1 MRKTC
6 LTLSSSDQESV
17 LEFVKYVFE
26 FHGLVSIIAFL
37 RMDVIT
43 DPYDIGYVNKL
54 CDQGF
59 VGGGRSLVNIKLV
72 VLRLFRS
79 GRKRENKNG

>member
-26 FHGLVSIIAFL
+26 FHGLVSIIPFL
-37 RMDVIT
+37 RMDVIM
-43 DPYDIGYVNKL
+43 DHYACIGVA
-54 CDQGF
+54 
-59 VGGGRSLVNIKLV
+59 LVFNFQIIVELT
-72 VLRLFRS
+72 LMWGDS
-79 GRKRENKNG
+79 

>member
-26 FHGLVSIIAFL
+26 FHGLVSIIAFF

-43 DPYDIGYVNKL
+43 DPYVFIGVA
-54 CDQGF
+54 
-59 VGGGRSLVNIKLV
+59 LVFNFQIIVELT
-72 VLRLFRS
+72 LMWGES
-79 GRKRENKNG
+79 

>member
-43 DPYDIGYVNKL
+43 DPYVFIGVA
-54 CDQGF
+54 
-59 VGGGRSLVNIKLV
+59 LVFNFQIIVELT
-72 VLRLFRS
+72 LMWGES
-79 GRKRENKNG
+79 

>member
-26 FHGLVSIIAFL
+26 FHGLVSIITFL

-43 DPYDIGYVNKL
+43 DPYVFIGVA
-54 CDQGF
+54 
-59 VGGGRSLVNIKLV
+59 LVFNFQIIVELT
-72 VLRLFRS
+72 LMWGES
-79 GRKRENKNG
+79 